1 MFGILVKKQMA
12 EIFRGYFYDAKK
24 NKKRSKISTILF
36 MLMYVI
42 LMVGVVGGVFT
53 FLAVQ
58 LCKPFSLVDMSWL
71 YFLIMGM
78 IAIAL
83 GAFGSVFNTFSGLYL
98 SKDNDLLLSMPIPVR
113 SILAARL
120 MGVYLMGLMYSAVV
134 IVPAAVVY
142 WIVTDITPVGIA
154 GSILLILHISI
165 IVLILSCVL
174 GWCVAKISLKLK
186 NKSFITVLL
195 SLVFFGLYY
204 LVYFKAQELIQDL
217 LQNAL
222 IYGDKVKDRAYP
234 LYLFGRV
241 GEGDAVAM
249 LVFTI
254 GIAAMA
260 VFTFRL
266 LAGSFIR
273 IATASGKSGKAVY
286 REKHEKRKSE
296 FGALLTKEFKRFTSS
311 PNYMLNCGLG
321 TIFLPILGVAALIK
335 GQTVLQTI
343 SRFFA
348 GEEVEGYIVVIVI
361 TAVCLVVAMNDM
373 VVPSVSLEGKNLWIL
388 QSLPVKPWNI
398 LRAKLG
404 VQLLL
409 TGLPVLFCEIC
420 LAVCLHIDI
429 VKTLFILVIPIV
441 FTGMMTVFGLFLGI
455 NMPNLTWTNE
465 LAPIKQSLGV
475 VISMFGGWALAAGVA
490 VLYFVAGKKIGAPG
504 YLLLVTI
511 VFALITGVFYIWLK
525 RKGMEKW
532 MTL

>member
-1 MFGILVKKQMA
+1 M
-12 EIFRGYFYDAKK
+12 
-24 NKKRSKISTILF
+24 
-36 MLMYVI
+36 
-42 LMVGVVGGVFT
+42 
-53 FLAVQ
+53 
-58 LCKPFSLVDMSWL
+58 
-71 YFLIMGM
+71 
-78 IAIAL
+78 
-83 GAFGSVFNTFSGLYL
+83 
-98 SKDNDLLLSMPIPVR
+98 
-113 SILAARL
+113 
-120 MGVYLMGLMYSAVV
+120 
-134 IVPAAVVY
+134 
-142 WIVTDITPVGIA
+142 
-154 GSILLILHISI
+154 
-165 IVLILSCVL
+165 
-174 GWCVAKISLKLK
+174 
-186 NKSFITVLL
+186 
-195 SLVFFGLYY
+195 
-204 LVYFKAQELIQDL
+204 
-217 LQNAL
+217 QNAL

-273 IATASGKSGKAVY
+273 IATASGKSGNAVY

-321 TIFLPILGVAALIK
+321 TIFLPIVGVAALIK

-361 TAVCLVVAMNDM
+361 TAVCLVAAMNDM

-475 VISMFGGWALAAGVA
+475 VISMFGGWALAAGMA
-490 VLYFVAGKKIGAPG
+490 VLYFVVGKKIGAPG

-511 VFALITGVFYIWLK
+511 VFAVITGVFYIWLK
-525 RKGMEKW
+525 RKGVEKW

>member
-1 MFGILVKKQMA
+1 
-12 EIFRGYFYDAKK
+12 
-24 NKKRSKISTILF
+24 
-36 MLMYVI
+36 
-42 LMVGVVGGVFT
+42 
-53 FLAVQ
+53 
-58 LCKPFSLVDMSWL
+58 
-71 YFLIMGM
+71 
-78 IAIAL
+78 
-83 GAFGSVFNTFSGLYL
+83 
-98 SKDNDLLLSMPIPVR
+98 
-113 SILAARL
+113 
-120 MGVYLMGLMYSAVV
+120 
-134 IVPAAVVY
+134 
-142 WIVTDITPVGIA
+142 
-154 GSILLILHISI
+154 
-165 IVLILSCVL
+165 
-174 GWCVAKISLKLK
+174 
-186 NKSFITVLL
+186 
-195 SLVFFGLYY
+195 
-204 LVYFKAQELIQDL
+204 
-217 LQNAL
+217 
-222 IYGDKVKDRAYP
+222 
-234 LYLFGRV
+234 
-241 GEGDAVAM
+241 
-249 LVFTI
+249 
-254 GIAAMA
+254 
-260 VFTFRL
+260 
-266 LAGSFIR
+266 
-273 IATASGKSGKAVY
+273 
-286 REKHEKRKSE
+286 
-296 FGALLTKEFKRFTSS
+296 
-311 PNYMLNCGLG
+311 MLNCGLG

-343 SRFFA
+343 SRLFA

-409 TGLPVLFCEIC
+409 TWLPVLFCEIC
-420 LAVCLHIDI
+420 LAVCLHMDI

>member
-98 SKDNDLLLSMPIPVR
+98 SKDNDLLLSMPIPV
-113 SILAARL
+113 
-120 MGVYLMGLMYSAVV
+120 
-134 IVPAAVVY
+134 
-142 WIVTDITPVGIA
+142 GIA

-222 IYGDKVKDRAYP
+222 IYGNKVKDRAYP

-343 SRFFA
+343 SRLFA

-409 TGLPVLFCEIC
+409 TWLPVLFCEIC
-420 LAVCLHIDI
+420 LAVCLHMDI

>member
-286 REKHEKRKSE
+286 REKDEKRKSE

-321 TIFLPILGVAALIK
+321 TIFLP
-335 GQTVLQTI
+335 
-343 SRFFA
+343 
-348 GEEVEGYIVVIVI
+348 
-361 TAVCLVVAMNDM
+361 
-373 VVPSVSLEGKNLWIL
+373 
-388 QSLPVKPWNI
+388 
-398 LRAKLG
+398 
-404 VQLLL
+404 
-409 TGLPVLFCEIC
+409 VLFCEIC
-420 LAVCLHIDI
+420 LAVCLHMDI

>member
-1 MFGILVKKQMA
+1 M
-12 EIFRGYFYDAKK
+12 
-24 NKKRSKISTILF
+24 
-36 MLMYVI
+36 
-42 LMVGVVGGVFT
+42 
-53 FLAVQ
+53 
-58 LCKPFSLVDMSWL
+58 
-71 YFLIMGM
+71 
-78 IAIAL
+78 
-83 GAFGSVFNTFSGLYL
+83 
-98 SKDNDLLLSMPIPVR
+98 
-113 SILAARL
+113 
-120 MGVYLMGLMYSAVV
+120 
-134 IVPAAVVY
+134 
-142 WIVTDITPVGIA
+142 
-154 GSILLILHISI
+154 
-165 IVLILSCVL
+165 
-174 GWCVAKISLKLK
+174 
-186 NKSFITVLL
+186 
-195 SLVFFGLYY
+195 
-204 LVYFKAQELIQDL
+204 VYFKAQELIQDL

-420 LAVCLHIDI
+420 LAVCLRMDI

>member
-1 MFGILVKKQMA
+1 
-12 EIFRGYFYDAKK
+12 
-24 NKKRSKISTILF
+24 
-36 MLMYVI
+36 
-42 LMVGVVGGVFT
+42 
-53 FLAVQ
+53 
-58 LCKPFSLVDMSWL
+58 
-71 YFLIMGM
+71 
-78 IAIAL
+78 
-83 GAFGSVFNTFSGLYL
+83 
-98 SKDNDLLLSMPIPVR
+98 
-113 SILAARL
+113 
-120 MGVYLMGLMYSAVV
+120 
-134 IVPAAVVY
+134 
-142 WIVTDITPVGIA
+142 
-154 GSILLILHISI
+154 
-165 IVLILSCVL
+165 
-174 GWCVAKISLKLK
+174 
-186 NKSFITVLL
+186 
-195 SLVFFGLYY
+195 
-204 LVYFKAQELIQDL
+204 
-217 LQNAL
+217 
-222 IYGDKVKDRAYP
+222 
-234 LYLFGRV
+234 
-241 GEGDAVAM
+241 
-249 LVFTI
+249 
-254 GIAAMA
+254 
-260 VFTFRL
+260 
-266 LAGSFIR
+266 
-273 IATASGKSGKAVY
+273 
-286 REKHEKRKSE
+286 
-296 FGALLTKEFKRFTSS
+296 
-311 PNYMLNCGLG
+311 MLNCGLG

-420 LAVCLHIDI
+420 LAVCLRMDI
-429 VKTLFILVIPIV
+429 AKTLFILVLPIV
-441 FTGMMTVFGLFLGI
+441 FTGMMSVFGLFLGI

-504 YLLLVTI
+504 YLLLATI